1 MGNEQPGEIGT
12 IYTDVSRCAGLVRNK
27 GPQNPRRRANDAL
40 GVAEDAR
47 LGCGEEMGGSER
59 VDVMKTG
66 SRDRFRLFIRERIV
80 ERPGTGECSKM

>member
-1 MGNEQPGEIGT
+1 
-12 IYTDVSRCAGLVRNK
+12 
-27 GPQNPRRRANDAL
+27 
-40 GVAEDAR
+40 
-47 LGCGEEMGGSER
+47 MGGSER